1 MMVNGK
7 KYEKWEERT
16 KDLPILK
23 YSAVDVC
30 LLRQSW
36 MQSRDKKQQRSQET
50 QRINLEGHPKYK
62 TDKTEGRKFS

>member
-1 MMVNGK
+1 MMVKGK
-7 KYEKWEERT
+7 NYEKWEERT

-23 YSAVDVC
+23 YSVVDVC